1 MTTTN
6 HPVALVTGASS
17 GIGYA
22 TAEALAKAG
31 YRVFG
36 ASRRPATRTP
46 AGVIMLTA
54 DVTDDTSVANAV
66 KDVLA
71 QAGRIDLLVNNAGT
85 GVIGGAEESSIS
97 QAQALFDVNVFG
109 VMRMTKAV
117 LPAMRKQRS
126 GRIINISSVLG
137 LIPSPYNAIYS
148 GTKHAIEGYSE
159 SLDHELRAFG
169 IRVALVEPA
178 YTNTGFEN
186 NKTKPDQPLPIYDAV
201 RPVIEALMLKS
212 VQQGDAPEV
221 VAETVL
227 KAARDPKPKHRYP
240 AGKMARQVRMLRR
253 FVPEDAFDK
262 SLRKQHG
269 LPV

>member
-1 MTTTN
+1 MTIKN
-6 HPVALVTGASS
+6 QPVALVTGASS

-36 ASRRPATRTP
+36 ASRRPGAHSP

-54 DVTDDTSVANAV
+54 DVTDDTSVANAIR
-66 KDVLA
+66 DVLA
-71 QAGRIDLLVNNAGT
+71 QAGRIDLLVNNAGI

-117 LPAMRKQRS
+117 LPTMRKQGR
-126 GRIINISSVLG
+126 GRIVNISSVLG

-178 YTNTGFEN
+178 YTNTAFEN

-201 RPVIEALMLKS
+201 RPAIEELMLKS

-227 KAARDPKPKHRYP
+227 KAARDPKPKRRYP

-253 FVPEDAFDK
+253 FVPEGAFDK

-269 LPV
+269 LPA